1 MFGEAFQNRG
11 QPNSLFSTVKW
22 MPDFTSR
29 KFYPTGCSLSLGKPA
44 GGHRFQQDNDPKHTR
59 TRTTTFMEEND
70 INWWKTPP
78 ELPDRNPIELLW
90 HELKHFLRNI
100 VKPKS
105 KDELVAGISRIWYDK
120 VSPTK
125 CQTYIVHLHT
135 VLLLVVAREGKSLR
149 EIKCTPQK
157 VL

>member
-1 MFGEAFQNRG
+1 
-11 QPNSLFSTVKW
+11 
-22 MPDFTSR
+22 
-29 KFYPTGCSLSLGKPA
+29 
-44 GGHRFQQDNDPKHTR
+44 
-59 TRTTTFMEEND
+59 MEEND

-78 ELPDRNPIELLW
+78 QLPDRNPIELLW
-90 HELKHFLRNI
+90 HELKPFLRNI

-105 KDELVAGISRIWYDK
+105 KDELVAGISSFWYDK
-120 VSPTK
+120 VNPTK

-135 VLLLVVAREGKSLR
+135 VLPLVVAREGKSLQ

>member
-22 MPDFTSR
+22 MADFMSR

-44 GGHRFQQDNDPKHTR
+44 GGHRFQQDNDPKLTSR
-59 TRTTTFMEEND
+59 RTTTFMEEND

-78 ELPDRNPIELLW
+78 ELPDWNPIELLW

-105 KDELVAGISRIWYDK
+105 NDELVAGISRFWYDK
-120 VSPTK
+120 VNPTK

-135 VLLLVVAREGKSLR
+135 VLPLVVAREGKSLR